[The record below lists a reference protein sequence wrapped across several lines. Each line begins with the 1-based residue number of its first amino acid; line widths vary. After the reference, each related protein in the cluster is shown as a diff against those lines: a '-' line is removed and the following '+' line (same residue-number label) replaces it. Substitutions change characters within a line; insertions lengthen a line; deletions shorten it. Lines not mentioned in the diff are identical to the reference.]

1 MTNRLLPCPGCTR
14 HVRASE
20 SACPF
25 CGESLGD
32 ALASAPPL
40 RAPTT
45 RLGRAATFAFGA
57 AVATTLSVTGCAESE
72 ERAPDG
78 GAQVDSGGPVPAYG
92 APAIDSGTPAIDS
105 GTEQDAGAVGPLY
118 GGPTPV
124 DAGSAPDAGGGAV
137 PAYGAPP
144 DPSS

>member
-1 MTNRLLPCPGCTR
+1 M
-14 HVRASE
+14 RASE

-25 CGESLGD
+25 CGVSLAD
-32 ALASAPPL
+32 AIASAAPP

-57 AVATTLSVTGCAESE
+57 AVATTLNVAGCAESD

-78 GAQVDSGGPVPAYG
+78 GAQVDSGGAVPAYG
-92 APAIDSGTPAIDS
+92 APAIDSGTAQ
-105 GTEQDAGAVGPLY
+105 EEDAGASVALY
-118 GGPTPV
+118 GGPTPI
-124 DAGSAPDAGGGAV
+124 DAGSAIDAGGGAV

-144 DPSS
+144 EPAS